1 MSSTSSAMRRSSSL
15 FIVAL
20 QDRALTRYEFLEAV
34 VRLAL
39 KKHCSELDDF
49 DRPIVE
55 PAEAL
60 HRFMVENVLP
70 NPETGRGGAGHART
84 QSWRERHLYNEEV
97 DAVFRS
103 YRSLLYIVF
112 AAFAKETLVGSERE
126 GYRTPVDRF
135 SPRTLLAG

>member
-1 MSSTSSAMRRSSSL
+1 M
-15 FIVAL
+15 
-20 QDRALTRYEFLEAV
+20 TRYEFLEAV

-49 DRPIVE
+49 DQPIVE

-70 NPETGRGGAGHART
+70 NPETGQGGAGHAQT
-84 QSWRERHLYNEEV
+84 QSWREQHLYNEEV

-112 AAFAKETLVGSERE
+112 AAFAKETLAGSERE

-135 SPRTLLAG
+135 SPELS